1 MKMDVR
7 AIVELVKQTP
17 EVQRAV
23 DIIEAQLERAPIM
36 PEDLDE
42 IIGMLEAVVQDPN
55 RYPEVRAAAVK
66 DGVISEQDAP
76 QEYDPTFVLAV
87 LVALYGYRERLSTK
101 GYARGGLKV
110 AGRQLAAAGR
120 GGDSMLAH
128 INPREAE
135 MLRRMGGSGTVN
147 PNTGLREYKSGKG
160 LLGALL
166 PIALNFIAPGL
177 GGIIGTALGATG
189 TAATMLGSAV
199 IGGVSSALT
208 GGDPLKGALMGG
220 LGGGLSG
227 AVGSAA
233 SNTLKLG
240 LGETGQALLGGALVG
255 GTAGAL
261 TGDGFVRGALQGA
274 AGSGLSK
281 LAGGFSGPSAFEKG
295 ISQAGQTMGQA
306 LTAGFD
312 PKTAAIT
319 GGLSGLASGV
329 QTKLQSM
336 KPSDNVVANLKAPGG
351 GSSGQLTSL
360 QRDLTGRFYD
370 AQPGSQPSLTGAT
383 DLSRFGSTSDY
394 SALTRPGGLKV
405 NAVDSLDELFAPDL
419 TKSGYTSDYTAA
431 MQRGLRG
438 PQPAAVG
445 TESAIPSGGESAL
458 PGLNLKTAGTLA
470 LLSSLSASRPP
481 EVNAAIEKMSPA
493 QQEYFNRPSIKW
505 DWNKLQSD
513 ANAQQMSL
521 SQYMSTYWPQIA
533 AGTYSIEPAAMA
545 MGGMYAMGGGPLGA
559 VARLVR
565 GGGSG
570 RDDTINARLSDGEY
584 VMDAETVAMLG
595 DGSADEGARRLDG
608 MRAQLRKH
616 KGKTLARGKFSPNA
630 KSPLAY
636 MKGAA

>member
-1 MKMDVR
+1 MDVR

-23 DIIEAQLERAPIM
+23 DIIDAQLERMPIM

-42 IIGMLEAVVQDPN
+42 IIAMLEAVVQDPN

-66 DGVISEQDAP
+66 DGIISEQEAP

-110 AGRQLAAAGR
+110 AGRQLEAAGR

-135 MLRRMGGSGTVN
+135 MLRRMGGAGTVN
-147 PNTGLREYKSGKG
+147 PNTGLREYKSGKSI
-160 LLGALL
+160 LGAIL
-166 PIALNFIAPGL
+166 PIALNFIVPGI
-177 GGIIGTALGATG
+177 GGIVGGALGASG
-189 TAATMLGSAV
+189 TAATMLGNAV
-199 IGGVSSALT
+199 IGGLSSAVT
-208 GGDPLKGALMGG
+208 GGDPLKGALMSGLGSG
-220 LGGGLSG
+220 LGGT
-227 AVGSAA
+227 VGGYA
-233 SNTLKLG
+233 SDALKLG
-240 LGETGQALLGGALVG
+240 LGETGRSILGGALVG
-255 GTAGAL
+255 GVSGAL
-261 TGDGFVRGALQGA
+261 TGQGFGQGALQGA
-274 AGSGLSK
+274 VGSGVGE
-281 LAGGFSGPSAFEKG
+281 LAGGFSGPSALQQG
-295 ISQAGQTMGQA
+295 ISQAGRAAGQA
-306 LTAGFD
+306 LTAGYD
-312 PKTAAIT
+312 PKTALT
-319 GGLSGLASGV
+319 VGGLSGLASGI
-329 QTKLQSM
+329 QTGMQA
-336 KPSDNVVANLKAPGG
+336 KPSDSVVANLKAPGG
-351 GSSGQLTSL
+351 GSAGQLTSL

-383 DLSRFGSTSDY
+383 NLSKFGSTSDY

-405 NAVDSLDELFAPDL
+405 NAGDLDELLAPTGTDAAFAGVGKL
-419 TKSGYTSDYTAA
+419 
-431 MQRGLRG
+431 RGL
-438 PQPAAVG
+438 QPASTG
-445 TESAIPSGGESAL
+445 TESAIPSGTESGL

-470 LLSSLSASRPP
+470 LLSSLSAGRPP
-481 EVNAAIEKMSPA
+481 EVNAAIEKMSPE
-493 QQEYFNRPSIKW
+493 QQEYFNRPSLKW

-513 ANAQQMSL
+513 ANAQRMSL
-521 SQYMSTYWPQIA
+521 SQYMSTYWPQISS
-533 AGTYSIEPAAMA
+533 GTYNLPTNMA
-545 MGGMYAMGGGPLGA
+545 MGGAYAMGGGPLGA

-595 DGSADEGARRLDG
+595 DGSTDEGARRLDS
-608 MRAQLRKH
+608 MRSQLRKH

>member
-1 MKMDVR
+1 MDVR
-7 AIVELVKQTP
+7 SIIELVKQTP

-23 DIIEAQLERAPIM
+23 DIIEAQLERMPIM

-42 IIGMLEAVVQDPN
+42 MIAMLEAVVEDPN

-66 DGVISEQDAP
+66 DGIISEQEAP

-87 LVALYGYRERLSTK
+87 LVALYGYRERLSSK

-160 LLGALL
+160 FLGAIL

-177 GGIIGTALGATG
+177 GGMIGSALGATG

-199 IGGVSSALT
+199 IGGVSSAIT
-208 GGDPLKGALMGG
+208 GGDPLKGALMSGLGSG
-220 LGGGLSG
+220 LGGT
-227 AVGSAA
+227 VGGYA
-233 SNTLKLG
+233 SDALKLG
-240 LGETGQALLGGALVG
+240 LGETGKSILGGALVG
-255 GTAGAL
+255 GAAGAL
-261 TGDGFVRGALQGA
+261 TGQGFGQGALQGA
-274 AGSGLSK
+274 VGSGISQ
-281 LAGGFSGPSAFEKG
+281 LAGNFSGPSALQQG
-295 ISQAGQTMGQA
+295 ISQAGRAAGQA
-306 LTAGFD
+306 LTAGYD
-312 PKTAAIT
+312 PKTALT
-319 GGLSGLASGV
+319 VGGLSGLATGI
-329 QTKLQSM
+329 QTGMQA
-336 KPSDNVVANLKAPGG
+336 KPSDSVVSNLKAPSG
-351 GSSGQLTSL
+351 GSAGQLSSL
-360 QRDLTGRFYD
+360 QRDLTGKFYD
-370 AQPGSQPSLTGAT
+370 VQPGTPPSLVGTT
-383 DLSRFGSTSDY
+383 DLNKFGSDY
-394 SALTRPGGLKV
+394 SAFTQPGGLKV
-405 NAVDSLDELFAPDL
+405 NAGDLDDLLAPAGTDASFAGVGKL
-419 TKSGYTSDYTAA
+419 
-431 MQRGLRG
+431 RGL
-438 PQPAAVG
+438 QPTVSGA
-445 TESAIPSGGESAL
+445 ESAIPSSTESGL

-470 LLSSLSASRPP
+470 LLSSLSAGRPP
-481 EVNAAIEKMSPA
+481 EVNAAIEKMSPE

-505 DWNKLQSD
+505 DWNKMQAD
-513 ANAQQMSL
+513 ANAQRMSL
-521 SQYMSTYWPQIA
+521 SQYMSTYWPQIS
-533 AGTYSIEPAAMA
+533 AGTYNLQTNMA

>member
-1 MKMDVR
+1 MDVR

-261 TGDGFVRGALQGA
+261 TGDGFVQGALQGA

-383 DLSRFGSTSDY
+383 DLNRFGSTSDY

-405 NAVDSLDELFAPDL
+405 NAGDLDELLVP
-419 TKSGYTSDYTAA
+419 SGSDAA
-431 MQRGLRG
+431 FSGVGKLRGL
-438 PQPAAVG
+438 QPTPTG
-445 TESAIPSGGESAL
+445 TESAIPSGTESAL

-470 LLSSLSASRPP
+470 LLSSLKSSRPP

-545 MGGMYAMGGGPLGA
+545 MGGVYAMGGGPLGA